1 MKYKC
6 LSGSG
11 ITKLF
16 LSLPRKLYSKSEIT
30 QDEIT
35 ERKILSGTHILS
47 ESFSVFPFVV
57 VDENGEA
64 VGRCALTC
72 YADRDE
78 AFLGFFECINDE
90 EVCGI
95 MFEEVFKCAAEQ
107 NKRKIIGPVD
117 ASFWIKYRFKIDNFD
132 KKMYACEPYNKEY
145 YANLWEKFGF
155 EVCER
160 YFSNQIR
167 APLESDENK
176 KCRQRFET
184 MTKRG
189 YTIENPN
196 CENFT
201 EKLYE
206 VFSLLIKLYSGFP
219 CFTVIDREQFG
230 AMFSGLKYALNYDMV
245 KLAYK
250 DGELA
255 GFSISLPDFGNA
267 SCGKITLPKLLK
279 ILRIKYFPKQ
289 FINLYMGVGANHL
302 GLGSMLAESIK
313 HSLVEKKCSAVS
325 ALIHEGKVTG
335 NYYNGELSQFRYNYI
350 LMSRELQSFQHS

>member
-1 MKYKC
+1 MNYKC
-6 LSGSG
+6 LSGSE
-11 ITKLF
+11 ITELF

-30 QDEIT
+30 QDKIA

-47 ESFSVFPFVV
+47 GSFSVFPFVV
-57 VDENGEA
+57 VDEKCEA

-78 AFLGFFECINDE
+78 AFLGFFECINDV

-95 MFEEVFKCAAEQ
+95 MFEEVFKCAAKQ

-132 KKMYACEPYNKEY
+132 KKMYAFEPYNKEY
-145 YANLWEKFGF
+145 YAELWGKFGF

-167 APLESDENK
+167 VPLESDENK

-184 MTKRG
+184 MPKRG

-196 CENFT
+196 RENFT

-206 VFSLLIKLYSGFP
+206 VFSLLIKLYSGFQIGRAH
-219 CFTVIDREQFG
+219 V
-230 AMFSGLKYALNYDMV
+230 
-245 KLAYK
+245 
-250 DGELA
+250 
-255 GFSISLPDFGNA
+255 
-267 SCGKITLPKLLK
+267 
-279 ILRIKYFPKQ
+279 
-289 FINLYMGVGANHL
+289 
-302 GLGSMLAESIK
+302 
-313 HSLVEKKCSAVS
+313 
-325 ALIHEGKVTG
+325 
-335 NYYNGELSQFRYNYI
+335 
-350 LMSRELQSFQHS
+350 

>member
-6 LSGSG
+6 LSGNE
-11 ITKLF
+11 ITELF

-35 ERKILSGTHILS
+35 ERQILSGTHILS
-47 ESFSVFPFVV
+47 DSFSVFTYVV

-64 VGRCALTC
+64 VARCALTC
-72 YADRDE
+72 YENRDE

-95 MFEEVFKCAAEQ
+95 MFEEVFKRAAEQ
-107 NKRKIIGPVD
+107 NKRKIVGPVD

-132 KKMYACEPYNKEY
+132 KKIYACEPYNKEY
-145 YANLWEKFGF
+145 YAKLWGKFGF
-155 EVCER
+155 EVCDK
-160 YFSNQIR
+160 YFSNQIKI
-167 APLESDENK
+167 PLKSDENK

-189 YTIENPN
+189 YTIETPN
-196 CENFT
+196 WENFT
-201 EKLYE
+201 EKLNE
-206 VFSLLIKLYSGFP
+206 VFSLLIPLYSEFP
-219 CFTVIDREQFG
+219 CFTEINREQFG
-230 AMFSGLKYALNYDMV
+230 AMFSNLKYSLNYDMV

-267 SCGKITLPKLLK
+267 SCGKITLPKL
-279 ILRIKYFPKQ
+279 IRIFRAKYFPKQ

-313 HSLVEKKCSAVS
+313 RSLVEKKCSSVS

-335 NYYNGELSQFRYNYI
+335 NYYNNELSQFRYNYV
-350 LMSRELQSFQHS
+350 LMSKNL